1 MVYNQAEITG
11 QKIPMYNS
19 DTELLFPLRVISSLK
34 NSRSKKWDELIDKVT
49 GTDVSVFEQLGFV
62 LMMVR
67 LGGCVA
73 CDADSFRAMRGCT
86 QCARQTIRRFKGSD
100 EDLEKQFISSRN
112 EIEKYYLFMKSK

>member
-1 MVYNQAEITG
+1 
-11 QKIPMYNS
+11 MYNS

-34 NSRSKKWDELIDKVT
+34 NSRSKKWDELIEKVT
-49 GTDVSVFEQLGFV
+49 DTNASVFDQLGFV

-67 LGGCVA
+67 LGGRVA

-100 EDLEKQFISSRN
+100 QDLEKQFASSRN
-112 EIEKYYLFMKSK
+112 EMEKYILVMKTK

>member
-1 MVYNQAEITG
+1 
-11 QKIPMYNS
+11 MYNS
-19 DTELLFPLRVISSLK
+19 DTELLFPLRVISSLEHA
-34 NSRSKKWDELIDKVT
+34 RSQKWDELIEMVISPDA
-49 GTDVSVFEQLGFV
+49 GVSDRLGFV

-100 EDLEKQFISSRN
+100 QDLEKQFLSSKTEMDKFLSVR
-112 EIEKYYLFMKSK
+112 SS